1 MTVPFQLALGNNTPR
16 LSSTAQ
22 GTVTMSG
29 AQYLAISGG
38 AAGQVLTTD
47 GAGHL
52 FFAAVTAT
60 GTDAPSDGSAY
71 GRVSGAWAKVL
82 PLTGGTLTGLLTLSA
97 NPTLPLQAATKQ
109 YVDAYIPAP
118 QAVTVDNASIT
129 GTGLAAAPLK
139 VATIDG
145 GLY

>member
-16 LSSTAQ
+16 LSSTVQ

-60 GTDAPSDGSAY
+60 GTDAPSDTYAY
-71 GRVSGAWAKVL
+71 GRVNAAWAKVL
-82 PLTGGTLTGLLTLSA
+82 PLTGGSLTGLLTLSA
-97 NPTLPLQAATKQ
+97 DPSLPLQAATKQ
-109 YVDAYIPAP
+109 YVDSHIPAP
-118 QAVTVDNASIT
+118 QATVVDGTSIT